1 MRVHLL
7 VETPLLR
14 LAALF
19 TLIFLLSV
27 EAVSAQSTSR
37 RLYLVPGAHYGTPAR
52 TSFAITAFFDER
64 GGIVGKGH
72 LLILEGGRDVVKGQL
87 GIADVSGATFGYSMQ
102 IGALQ
107 TRTQPLAGVPNSRY
121 AGTELHLLIKVLNFG
136 AGFYAPVGDTKGRK
150 GLLSLSVGL
159 GF

>member
-1 MRVHLL
+1 
-7 VETPLLR
+7 LLR

-19 TLIFLLSV
+19 SLIFMLS
-27 EAVSAQSTSR
+27 AGTAAAQSTSR
-37 RLYLVPGAHYGTPAR
+37 SLYLVPGAHYGTPAR
-52 TSFAITAFFDER
+52 ASFAITAFFDER
-64 GGIVGKGH
+64 AGVVGKGH
-72 LLILEGGRDVVKGQL
+72 LLILEAGRDVVKGQL
-87 GIADVSGATFGYSMQ
+87 GIADVSGATFGYTMQ

-121 AGTELHLLIKVLNFG
+121 AGTELHLLDKILNFG

-150 GLLSLSVGL
+150 GLVSLSAGI

>member
-1 MRVHLL
+1 M
-7 VETPLLR
+7 LR

-27 EAVSAQSTSR
+27 ETVGAQSSSR

-64 GGIVGKGH
+64 SGIVGKGH
-72 LLILEGGRDVVKGQL
+72 LLILEGGRDVAKGQL

-107 TRTQPLAGVPNSRY
+107 TRTQPLAGVPNSPY
-121 AGTELHLLIKVLNFG
+121 AGTELHLFIKVLNFG
-136 AGFYAPVGDTKGRK
+136 AGFYAPVGNTKGRK

>member
-1 MRVHLL
+1 

-19 TLIFLLSV
+19 TLIFMLSV
-27 EAVSAQSTSR
+27 ETVAAQATSR
-37 RLYLVPGAHYGTPAR
+37 RLYLVPGVHYGTPAR

-64 GGIVGKGH
+64 GGTVGKGH

-87 GIADVSGATFGYSMQ
+87 GIADVSGSTFGYSLQ
-102 IGALQ
+102 FGALQ

-136 AGFYAPVGDTKGRK
+136 AGFYAPVGDTKGRN
-150 GLLSLSVGL
+150 GLLSLSAGL